1 MPYLI
6 YDDCEFSPV
15 DEIES
20 KNIVKLGFGRVQ
32 AHRVIEVI
40 AHYQNNIEDF
50 SVNPR
55 TSFTRDELVCAG
67 TRNNIYCVASE
78 KVVDKLI
85 LQRFLLD
92 SEKNPGYYELNVIAL
107 WNESDDRRY
116 DDFYA

>member
-55 TSFTRDELVCAG
+55 TSFTRD
-67 TRNNIYCVASE
+67 
-78 KVVDKLI
+78 
-85 LQRFLLD
+85 
-92 SEKNPGYYELNVIAL
+92 
-107 WNESDDRRY
+107 
-116 DDFYA
+116 